1 MVISFRA
8 LRIFSHV
15 ELAVFAA
22 LLYVA
27 LAHVSETA
35 KTVLGWMHG
44 LGWIALCLAVYAG
57 CRRGALPWPLLA
69 ATVFVTGP
77 LGSSIGVE
85 LLRRRGY
92 S

>member
-1 MVISFRA
+1 MLSFQA

-15 ELAVFAA
+15 ELAVFAT
-22 LLYVA
+22 LLVVA
-27 LAHVSETA
+27 IGQFDETA
-35 KTVLGWMHG
+35 KTVLGWTHG
-44 LGWIALCLAVYAG
+44 IGWIALCVAVYAG

-85 LLRRRGY
+85 YLSRRGY